1 MNTEPIV
8 TGHPQT
14 DDTDLLVDTAQL
26 AALVILENGGE
37 TFRAEETAVILCH
50 AAGRA
55 ETEVFAL
62 PHGIFITAERRDGSK
77 VSSVVRTKS
86 RSTNLFKVER
96 VNVYSRAFVSGTLSL
111 EELNDKLNE
120 LRHAARYRP
129 AFIAMA
135 AGLSSAMF
143 SLLFEETLTVTV
155 LWDLAVTLVCAFVA
169 QYVSLSSRLK
179 NAYQFT
185 VTFVASVLIG
195 LIAVLL
201 VWFVGCGNLSCII
214 IGSITPLLPGL
225 SLTNAIRD
233 TVMGDILSGTVR
245 IVETL
250 LVAVAIAGGIGLVL
264 AGYVSLL
271 GGVL

>member
-1 MNTEPIV
+1 MNTEQMLPRV
-8 TGHPQT
+8 
-14 DDTDLLVDTAQL
+14 DNTDLVVDTAQL

-37 TFRAEETAVILCH
+37 TFRAEETAVIICRS
-50 AAGRA
+50 AGR
-55 ETEVFAL
+55 EESEVFAL
-62 PHGIFITAERRDGSK
+62 PHGIFITAERQNGSK

-86 RSTNLFKVER
+86 RSINLFKVER
-96 VNVYSRAFVSGTLSL
+96 VNAYSRAFAAGELSL
-111 EELNDKLNE
+111 DTLNEKLNT
-120 LRHAARYRP
+120 LRQAARYRRGFL
-129 AFIAMA
+129 ALV

-143 SLLFEETLTVTV
+143 SLLFEETLTATV
-155 LWDLAVTLVCAFVA
+155 FFDLAVTLLCAFAA

-185 VTFVASVLIG
+185 VTFIASILIG
-195 LIAVLL
+195 LVAVLS
-201 VWFVGCGNLSCII
+201 VWLTGIGNLSCII

-264 AGYVSLL
+264 AGYVSFL